1 MHGQSGQQGKHG
13 DGPPR
18 IRSSTDQRPATDCI
32 AGSGRAS
39 PVPCA
44 GAKLIGFFRRGASGG
59 GAAGGGAGR
68 RRKQRVWTVDCLERG
83 AREATTRGTDCGLRG
98 NGASDLAR
106 NHSGR
111 HGDGKEGRPRI
122 GHGPH
127 AESGGGAK
135 TNAGIISR
143 STGVISCLL
152 WLHNSTKII
161 CTAPSFGLRAVR
173 RAVNFYGNIT
183 SAGLRSAGRAVDSDA
198 GGHSRARFCP
208 FSYRKKGVLGCL
220 PSAFRLRVF
229 PRAGK
234 EREKGVIGRKRR
246 A

>member
-143 STGVISCLL
+143 STGVNFLPPL
-152 WLHNSTKII
+152 APQFHKDYLY
-161 CTAPSFGLRAVR
+161 CTFFRP
-173 RAVNFYGNIT
+173 
-183 SAGLRSAGRAVDSDA
+183 A
-198 GGHSRARFCP
+198 GGQFLREHNVSRTTKRW
-208 FSYRKKGVLGCL
+208 
-220 PSAFRLRVF
+220 
-229 PRAGK
+229 AG
-234 EREKGVIGRKRR
+234 GGF
-246 A
+246 